1 MLRSISNR
9 TRLIV
14 TDRTNG
20 NNTAMYSITTVF
32 TEEYATLKSG
42 K

>member
-9 TRLIV
+9 TRLIR

-20 NNTAMYSITTVF
+20 NNTAMYIITTVI
-32 TEEYATLKSG
+32 T
-42 K
+42 